1 MATINTKKNATLN
14 RVQMLKD
21 SNSNMEYLS
30 IDGIRCGYM
39 GSVSEADREAG
50 IRCIQKIVD
59 NSNLTGYALIR
70 EVMAQVKF
78 EADMNENQIQP
89 DEQVRVEDQDCVISY
104 KTKKIYDMAGKELAE
119 ASDMGANTPKEAIRE
134 ILKLRA
140 LTKIHELNAEAEA
153 DLDYED
159 DYEDYEGD
167 DEEE

>member
-21 SNSNMEYLS
+21 SHSNMEYLS
-30 IDGIRCGYM
+30 IDGIPCGYM

-59 NSNLTGYALIR
+59 NSNKKGYDLIR

-78 EADMNENQIQP
+78 EADMNEKQIQP
-89 DEQVRVEDQDCVISY
+89 DEQVKIEDEDCVISY
-104 KTKKIYDMAGKELAE
+104 QSKKIYDMAGKELAD
-119 ASDMGANTPKEAIRE
+119 ASDIGDNTPKEAIRE

-140 LTKIHELNAEAEA
+140 QAKLHKLEEMEDEDDTE
-153 DLDYED
+153 DYED
-159 DYEDYEGD
+159 DD
-167 DEEE
+167 DEE

>member
-30 IDGIRCGYM
+30 IDGIPCGYM

-59 NSNLTGYALIR
+59 NSNKKGYDLIR
-70 EVMAQVKF
+70 EVMAHVKF
-78 EADMNENQIQP
+78 EADMNEKQIQP
-89 DEQVRVEDQDCVISY
+89 DEQVKVENEDCVISY
-104 KTKKIYDMAGKELAE
+104 QSKKIYDMAGKELAD
-119 ASDMGANTPKEAIRE
+119 ASDIGDNTPKEAIRE

-140 LTKIHELNAEAEA
+140 QAKLHKLEEMEDDTE
-153 DLDYED
+153 DYED
-159 DYEDYEGD
+159 DD
-167 DEEE
+167 DEE

>member
-30 IDGIRCGYM
+30 IDGIPCGYM

-59 NSNLTGYALIR
+59 NSNKKGYDLIR

-78 EADMNENQIQP
+78 EADMNEKQIQP
-89 DEQVRVEDQDCVISY
+89 DEQVRVEDEDCVISY
-104 KTKKIYDMAGKELAE
+104 QSKKIYDMAGKELAD
-119 ASDMGANTPKEAIRE
+119 ASDMGDNTPKEAIRE

-140 LTKIHELNAEAEA
+140 QAKLHELEEME
-153 DLDYED
+153 DDTEDYED
-159 DYEDYEGD
+159 DD
-167 DEEE
+167 DEE

>member
-30 IDGIRCGYM
+30 IDGIPCGYM

-59 NSNLTGYALIR
+59 NSNKKGYDLIR

-78 EADMNENQIQP
+78 EADMNEKQIQP
-89 DEQVRVEDQDCVISY
+89 DEQVKVEDTDCVISY
-104 KTKKIYDMAGKELAE
+104 QSKKIYDMAGKELAD
-119 ASDMGANTPKEAIRE
+119 ASDIGDNTPKEAIRE

-140 LTKIHELNAEAEA
+140 QAKLHKLEDMEDDTE
-153 DLDYED
+153 DYED
-159 DYEDYEGD
+159 DDDD
-167 DEEE
+167 DEE

>member
-30 IDGIRCGYM
+30 IDGIPCGYM

-59 NSNLTGYALIR
+59 NSNKKGYDLIR

-78 EADMNENQIQP
+78 EADMNEKQIQP
-89 DEQVRVEDQDCVISY
+89 DEQVKVEDTDCIISY
-104 KTKKIYDMAGKELAE
+104 QSKKIYDMAGKELAD
-119 ASDMGANTPKEAIRE
+119 ASDIGDNTPKEAIRE

-140 LTKIHELNAEAEA
+140 QAKLHKLEEMEDDTE
-153 DLDYED
+153 DYED
-159 DYEDYEGD
+159 DD
-167 DEEE
+167 DEE

>member
-30 IDGIRCGYM
+30 IDGIPCGYM

-59 NSNLTGYALIR
+59 NSNKKGYDLIR

-78 EADMNENQIQP
+78 EADMNEKQIQP
-89 DEQVRVEDQDCVISY
+89 DEQVKVENTDCVISY
-104 KTKKIYDMAGKELAE
+104 QSKKIYDMAGKELAD
-119 ASDMGANTPKEAIRE
+119 ASDIGDNTPKEAIRE

-140 LTKIHELNAEAEA
+140 QAKLHKLEDMEDDTE
-153 DLDYED
+153 DYED
-159 DYEDYEGD
+159 DD
-167 DEEE
+167 DEE

>member
-1 MATINTKKNATLN
+1 MATINTKKNVTLN

-30 IDGIRCGYM
+30 IDGIPCGYM

-59 NSNLTGYALIR
+59 NSNKKGYDLIR

-78 EADMNENQIQP
+78 EADMNEKQIQP
-89 DEQVRVEDQDCVISY
+89 DEQVKVEDTDCIISY
-104 KTKKIYDMAGKELAE
+104 QSKKIYDMAGKELAD
-119 ASDMGANTPKEAIRE
+119 ASDIGDNTPKEAIRE

-140 LTKIHELNAEAEA
+140 QVKLHKLEDMEDDTE
-153 DLDYED
+153 DYED
-159 DYEDYEGD
+159 DN
-167 DEEE
+167 DEE